1 MVRGLINQIE
11 TLPGPIKSGI
21 WMSISAVMYVISIAI
36 GRHLAPTIDVFQIAF
51 LRNLFAMLFMLPW
64 LMNAGLAAM
73 QTKQV
78 GLHIVRGMMSSINV
92 TLLFAAVALIPIA
105 EMSAINFL
113 QPIIGAAV
121 AGIFLGELIGK
132 RRWLVIFLGFLG
144 ALLIIRPGFSEFNL
158 GIGYALGSALAG
170 ALVSILIKTLVRK
183 DPPDTIAAWLFLTQ
197 TLILLVPTIF
207 VWKPP
212 SLPEWGFFSLIG
224 LMSVILQR
232 TYNRGIQAA
241 DISIAMPFNFTRL
254 IWASLLGWIV
264 FSEFPDVWTWIGGV
278 IIFISSIWLTKLGRK
293 TK

>member
-1 MVRGLINQIE
+1 MVRGLANQIE
-11 TLPGPIKSGI
+11 TLSGPIKSGI

-36 GRHLAPTIDVFQIAF
+36 GRHLAPSIDVFQIAF

-78 GLHIVRGMMSSINV
+78 GLHIARGMMSSINV

-132 RRWLVIFLGFLG
+132 HRWLVIFLGFLG

-212 SLPEWGFFSLIG
+212 SLPEWGFFTLIG

-254 IWASLLGWIV
+254 IWASLLGWII

-278 IIFISSIWLTKLGRK
+278 VIFISSIWLAKLGQK
-293 TK
+293 TR